1 MGRIVHCFKTYFV
14 WVFFKLNS
22 FSGEVRVPGLQNG
35 GPGWEG
41 GGERS
46 APAYQPPQPGEQGAL
61 PGPQGA
67 AQPPPPGPQT
77 EGGGGQMN
85 KKPTRRP
92 GIKPPPDRAKRS
104 IYLFSLK
111 NPIRQLFIKVNIN
124 FKISPKMNYHVCVL
138 DNRSKMVRS
147 SHPFN
152 NSGYLHLT
160 RRIHPFP

>member
-1 MGRIVHCFKTYFV
+1 MDILLQALVYD
-14 WVFFKLNS
+14 VFICMLFFITIS

-41 GGERS
+41 GGERP
-46 APAYQPPQPGEQGAL
+46 APTYQPQPGEQGAL

-77 EGGGGQMN
+77 EGGGGGQMN

-104 IYLFSLK
+104 VYLFSLK
-111 NPIRQLFIKVNIN
+111 NPIRQLFIKVHIN
-124 FKISPKMNYHVCVL
+124 FKISLKINHLHVCVL
-138 DNRSKMVRS
+138 DNRSKMV
-147 SHPFN
+147 
-152 NSGYLHLT
+152 
-160 RRIHPFP
+160 